1 MLCPSCNH
9 KLLPVSLKGKMGPVV
24 LDYCQICGGVWSDQG
39 EINFVELKNLSP
51 LFQLIPSIVR
61 DSSQDRLLCPRD
73 KHVLQLFRAESVP
86 PDTSIFRC
94 ENCDG
99 IFFPTATLPEFKK
112 AQEAK
117 VNYFKTWKIP
127 LPSVYAVLLPLL
139 LVLLIG
145 GGLVATIGS
154 FRQDTEVRTQAK
166 DAFSRPLVYF
176 PSSSTA
182 QIHFTTSKNAATKI
196 RYWTD
201 PNLPNEAWVSVTQ
214 KTMHSI
220 TLVNLEVNQTYSYQ
234 LVMLEPEPAVSAIY
248 TFSTTDL

>member
-1 MLCPSCNH
+1 
-9 KLLPVSLKGKMGPVV
+9 MGPVV
-24 LDYCQICGGVWSDQG
+24 LDCCKVCGSIWSDQG
-39 EINFVELKNLSP
+39 EVNFIEARDLKPLENLLP
-51 LFQLIPSIVR
+51 QKQTTFPNR
-61 DSSQDRLLCPRD
+61 
-73 KHVLQLFRAESVP
+73 E
-86 PDTSIFRC
+86 FRC
-94 ENCDG
+94 PKDRRVLEVFQG
-99 IFFPTATLPEFKK
+99 ESIPLELTIFHCQVCGGALFTSGKLVEFKK

-117 VNYFKTWKIP
+117 VNYLKTWHIP

-176 PSSSTA
+176 PSPNVV

-201 PNLPNEAWVSVTQ
+201 PAEKKELWVSQTRR
-214 KTMHSI
+214 TTHSI
-220 TLVNLEVNQTYSYQ
+220 TLENLEDNQTYSYQ
-234 LVMLEPEPAVSAIY
+234 LIMTEPELVASPIFTLIVYNSQKIRP
-248 TFSTTDL
+248 